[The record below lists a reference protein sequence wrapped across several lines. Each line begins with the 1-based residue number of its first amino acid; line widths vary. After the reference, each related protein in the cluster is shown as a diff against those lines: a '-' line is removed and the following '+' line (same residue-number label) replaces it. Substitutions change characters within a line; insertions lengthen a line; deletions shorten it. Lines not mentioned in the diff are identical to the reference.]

1 MGKTKRYGVKGLME
15 WQCTIKSGKA
25 RFSFHFSGG
34 TLTGYGV
41 TPAVYET
48 ANPLLQQVIESSNY
62 FKTGKITSL
71 ESWDNGNAAMEDDG
85 GLLSGMPGDGTI
97 SENPGTEGSTEN
109 DGGDTEHVVVPSF
122 ADARQYLI
130 EHYGAEASK
139 LLSKD
144 AVAKYAKGKGIE
156 IVYNK

>member
-1 MGKTKRYGVKGLME
+1 MGKTKRYGVTGLME

-25 RFSFHFSGG
+25 RFSFYFSGG
-34 TLTGYGV
+34 TLTAYGV

-48 ANPLLQQVIESSNY
+48 ANPLFQQVIESSNY
-62 FKTGKITSL
+62 FKSGKITKL
-71 ESWDNGNAAMEDDG
+71 KGWDDEDEQTVHG
-85 GLLSGMPGDGTI
+85 EVPSGILSSGAIPDP
-97 SENPGTEGSTEN
+97 PGTEENTEN